1 MFPSITPQN
10 TTAWKALEAHNLIE
24 MNFTLEELF
33 ENDPERFRKFSLEA
47 NDIFLDF
54 SKTHIVDKTLDILLT
69 LAYQCELPAA
79 ILAMFSGE
87 KINQTEN
94 RAVLHAA
101 LRNFSGEPVFV
112 DGENVMPEIE
122 KIRQKMKDFADRLHA
137 GALTGFSGKKIDTIV
152 NIGIGGS
159 DLGPKMVCHALKHYA
174 VEGVKVHFV
183 ANIDGSDISEVLK
196 QVDPETT
203 MFLIVSKTF
212 TTQETVANAETARKW
227 LLQHA
232 PAEAVEKHFVAATA
246 NEATAQAFGVKAENI
261 FRFWDFVG
269 GRFSLCSSAGL
280 SIACAVGYDNFE
292 RFLRGAYQM
301 DQHFLNTPFKEN
313 MPVIMALLSILYIN
327 FHDMTNEAVL
337 PYDQYLSL
345 FPTYLRQV
353 VMESNGKSISRL
365 GYYAELSTAPVV
377 WGETGTNGQ
386 HSFFQL
392 MHQGTVKI
400 PAIFMAPAI
409 PLNGLKDQHN
419 ILISNFIAQ
428 TEALM
433 RGNDEEAV
441 LKAMKRQKYSSEDI
455 DKLLPYK
462 IFDGDSPTLSILYKK
477 LSPETLGNLI
487 ALFEHRTF
495 VQGVIWNIYS
505 FDQFGVELGKKL
517 AGNILKELENDEISD
532 DHDVSTKG
540 LIEKF
545 KTYSA
550 KS

>member
-10 TTAWKALEAHNLIE
+10 TTAWKALEAHNLLE
-24 MNFTLEELF
+24 MSFTLEELF

-54 SKTHIVDKTLDILLT
+54 SKTHIVDRTVDILLA
-69 LAYQCELPAA
+69 LAYQCELPTA
-79 ILAMFSGE
+79 IQAMFSGE
-87 KINQTEN
+87 KINQVEN
-94 RAVLHAA
+94 RAVLHTA

-112 DGENVMPEIE
+112 DGEDVMPEIE
-122 KIRQKMKDFADRLHA
+122 NVRQRMKDFADRLHA
-137 GALTGFSGKKIDTIV
+137 GTLTGFSGKKIDTIV

-159 DLGPKMVCHALKHYA
+159 ELGPKMVCHALKHWA
-174 VEGVKVHFV
+174 VEGVTVHFV
-183 ANIDGSDISEVLK
+183 SNIDGSDISETWK
-196 QVDPETT
+196 QIDPETT
-203 MFLIVSKTF
+203 IFLVVSKTF
-212 TTQETVANAETARKW
+212 TTQETIANAQTAREW

-232 PAEAVEKHFVAATA
+232 PAEAVGQHFIAATA
-246 NEATAQAFGVKAENI
+246 NEEAALAFGVKAENI

-292 RFLRGAYQM
+292 RLLRGAHRM
-301 DQHFLNTPFKEN
+301 DQHFLNAPFKEN

-327 FHDMTNEAVL
+327 FHDMTNEAIL
-337 PYDQYLSL
+337 PYDQYLRH
-345 FPTYLRQV
+345 FPAYLRQV
-353 VMESNGKSISRL
+353 VMESNGKSVSRL
-365 GYYAELSTAPVV
+365 GYYAELSTAPIV

-386 HSFFQL
+386 HSFYQL
-392 MHQGTVKI
+392 LHQGTVKI

-409 PLNGLKDQHN
+409 PLDNLEEHHN
-419 ILISNFIAQ
+419 RLISNFIAQ

-433 RGNDEEAV
+433 RGNDEETV
-441 LKAMKRQKYSSEDI
+441 LKKLKRQKHSSEEI
-455 DKLLPYK
+455 DKVLPYK

-477 LSPETLGNLI
+477 LSPEILGNLI

-495 VQGVIWNIYS
+495 AQGVIWNIYS
-505 FDQFGVELGKKL
+505 FDQFGVELGKEL
-517 AGNILKELENDEISD
+517 AGNILKELENGEVSD

-545 KTYSA
+545 KTYSTE
-550 KS
+550 S